1 MYVIKIF
8 CDFCISEKCKENY
21 EKIYRTF
28 ENDKY
33 GQNKKVYFT
42 NEDVYTHAII
52 INQTMPPNLMIPKKN
67 VIGLAFEPRELMNF
81 QPEFIDYAKKYIG
94 KYYIGTKSGLQEP
107 FVEGFGYMW
116 FADPGRNISFVEK
129 PKIMSII
136 LSEKQFAPGHQY
148 RHQLVNCILQNK
160 IPVDV
165 YGRGANIYK
174 NIYPFASNIKG
185 TFDGEI
191 PYEEYAFSIC
201 IENFSNNHYFS
212 EKIMSPLMHNC
223 MPIYWGCVNIL
234 SYFDEVLL
242 LSGDLQM
249 DMNFIVDILKNPH
262 QYHKQTYTQENRKK
276 INLIENIDSLF

>member
-28 ENDKY
+28 EMELY
-33 GQNKKVYFT
+33 GPNKKVYFT

-81 QPEFIDYAKKYIG
+81 HPEFIEYAKKNIG
-94 KYYIGTKSGLQEP
+94 KYYIGTKSGLQDP

-136 LSEKQFAPGHQY
+136 LSEKKFAHGHKY
-148 RHQLVNCILQNK
+148 RHQLVDFKETETGEVHLRFQVDGK
-160 IPVDV
+160 ITNAKADLLV
-165 YGRGANIYK
+165 GA
-174 NIYPFASNIKG
+174 
-185 TFDGEI
+185 DGAPGGHRQFPGFE
-191 PYEEYAFSIC
+191 
-201 IENFSNNHYFS
+201 
-212 EKIMSPLMHNC
+212 SPGL
-223 MPIYWGCVNIL
+223 
-234 SYFDEVLL
+234 
-242 LSGDLQM
+242 
-249 DMNFIVDILKNPH
+249 
-262 QYHKQTYTQENRKK
+262 RR
-276 INLIENIDSLF
+276 